1 MYSRPAELCIAV
13 ASACSAAAGR
23 RRRRVPLPTNLSTMD
38 FHEDLTSSE
47 KKVV

>member
-1 MYSRPAELCIAV
+1 MYSRLARLYIAV
-13 ASACSAAAGR
+13 ASACSAAAG